1 MPQEEQMDSEE
12 MARFIQQSG
21 LSPETYEML
30 MAMVV
35 WACFLPSYIF
45 LLVNGFFVEKSL
57 GKATFGLCS
66 VRWDGQNF
74 LHLLF
79 VSF

>member
-1 MPQEEQMDSEE
+1 MPRLWIFIHRRNSKNLLQQATLLPQEEQMDSEE

-35 WACFLPSYIF
+35 WACFLPILYF
-45 LLVNGFFVEKSL
+45 LLVNGFFVEKL
-57 GKATFGLCS
+57 G
-66 VRWDGQNF
+66 
-74 LHLLF
+74 
-79 VSF
+79 